1 MELKKMAL
9 IIAALIASFS
19 VSASVSA
26 CPIEEC
32 MPELATQSSA
42 NDQALYFAQAGDW
55 FTKVRDLKNPSEAV
69 QHSALIA
76 AQLHIAVLEA
86 QNRALRRALET
97 GKEPDYT
104 SVRQL
109 PSYQALND
117 AISSDILQVL
127 STGRMPQLEHLE
139 RRIHASIARSKLE
152 ESGEALGQPRKPRRI
167 IE

>member
-1 MELKKMAL
+1 M
-9 IIAALIASFS
+9 
-19 VSASVSA
+19 VH
-26 CPIEEC
+26 
-32 MPELATQSSA
+32 Q
-42 NDQALYFAQAGDW
+42 
-55 FTKVRDLKNPSEAV
+55 VRDLKNPSEAV

-76 AQLHIAVLEA
+76 AQLHIAVVEA

-152 ESGEALGQPRKPRRI
+152 EAGEALGQPRKPRRI

>member
-19 VSASVSA
+19 VSA

-32 MPELATQSSA
+32 MPELANQSA

-76 AQLHIAVLEA
+76 AQLHIAVVEA

-152 ESGEALGQPRKPRRI
+152 EAGEALGQPRKPRRI

>member
-1 MELKKMAL
+1 MDMKKIAVM
-9 IIAALIASFS
+9 IAALIASFS
-19 VSASVSA
+19 VAA
-26 CPIEEC
+26 CPIKEC
-32 MPELATQSSA
+32 MPELATQSA
-42 NDQALYFAQAGDW
+42 DDQALYFAQAGDW

-86 QNRALRRALET
+86 QNRALSRALET

-139 RRIHASIARSKLE
+139 RRIHASIARSTLE
-152 ESGEALGQPRKPRRI
+152 EAGEALGQPRKPRRI

>member
-32 MPELATQSSA
+32 MPELATQSA

-76 AQLHIAVLEA
+76 AQLHIAVVEA

-109 PSYQALND
+109 PSYQSLND

-152 ESGEALGQPRKPRRI
+152 EAGEALGQPRKPRRI

>member
-9 IIAALIASFS
+9 IIAALIAGFS

-32 MPELATQSSA
+32 MPELANQSA

-152 ESGEALGQPRKPRRI
+152 EAGEALGQPRKPRRI